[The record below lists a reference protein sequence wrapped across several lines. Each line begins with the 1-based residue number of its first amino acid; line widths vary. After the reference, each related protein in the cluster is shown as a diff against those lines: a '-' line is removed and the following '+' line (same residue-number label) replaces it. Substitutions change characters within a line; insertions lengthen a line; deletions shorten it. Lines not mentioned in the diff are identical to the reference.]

1 MGAGPAPWRR
11 PLALAGIMEVACLLY
26 YHVCWSFPHSV
37 AILSWLPFGNWKVT
51 GPMAGPAL
59 YAACITIMFVAYG
72 LLLRDLS
79 RRPAQPRDAAILFG
93 TTFLFGVTLLL
104 LPALLSKDLFDYIG
118 HGRVLAVHGA
128 NLFTT
133 PASAFPPDRFTEA
146 MGWPAATPLY
156 GPAWG
161 SLCAALALLGG
172 GSFLGTVMVFKAF
185 LLAAHLVNG
194 VLIMGIVRRWRDIPG
209 RPLKPIRAAAFY
221 LWNPLVLTQTPGD
234 AHNDVVVLFFV
245 LLGVWLLQR
254 HDELMGAAGLAM
266 SVLIKYV
273 TAPLV
278 FLIAIHQYRSSGIR
292 KAATLVGACV
302 VLAVLAYAPYL
313 SGFHAGHF
321 LRPYEH
327 SSYQGG
333 LMMLLEIALS
343 SLLGTER
350 GPGTPVGGGM
360 LVFTVIAA
368 IGLGAWLL
376 GACVRSTRTLPD
388 TVEAGT
394 RLLFYY
400 LLFVTALLR
409 VSYVVWIVG
418 LAAVVASVTLR
429 RAIALFSATVLALEV
444 YWIHRIALEP
454 VSPDVKVRFAA
465 TAVAV
470 GVPILYLLLRHRR
483 GPWGARSR
491 LEGAG

>member
-1 MGAGPAPWRR
+1 MGAGHAPWRR
-11 PLALAGIMEVACLLY
+11 PLLYAGIMEAACLLY
-26 YHVCWSFPHSV
+26 YNLAYSFPHSV
-37 AILSWLPFGNWKVT
+37 AIFSWLPFGDWKVT
-51 GPMAGPAL
+51 GPVAGPAF
-59 YAACITIMFVAYG
+59 YAVCLALMFLPYA

-79 RRPAQPRDAAILFG
+79 LRPARPRDAAILFG
-93 TTFLFGVTLLL
+93 TTILFGVTLLF

-128 NLFTT
+128 NPFTT
-133 PASAFPPDRFTEA
+133 PASAFPADRFTEA
-146 MGWPAATPLY
+146 MGWPGATPLY

-161 SLCAALALLGG
+161 SLCAALTLLGG
-172 GSFLGTVMVFKAF
+172 GTFLGTVLAFKLF
-185 LLAAHLVNG
+185 LLATHLASGALV
-194 VLIMGIVRRWRDIPG
+194 MSIVRRWQGIPG

-221 LWNPLVLTQTPGD
+221 LWNPLVLTQTAGD
-234 AHNDVVVLFFV
+234 AHNDVMVLFFV

-273 TAPLV
+273 TAPVV
-278 FLIAIHQYRSSGIR
+278 FLIVIHQYRSSGIR
-292 KAATLVGACV
+292 KAATVIGVCA
-302 VLAVLAYAPYL
+302 VLAVLAYAPYM
-313 SGFHAGHF
+313 SGFQAAHF

-343 SLLGTER
+343 SVLGTER
-350 GPGTPVGGGM
+350 GPGTPVGNGM
-360 LVFTVIAA
+360 LLFTIIAA
-368 IGLGAWLL
+368 LGLGTWLVR
-376 GACVRSTRTLPD
+376 ACVRSTTTLPD

-418 LAAVVASVTLR
+418 LAALAASVPLR
-429 RAIALFSATVLALEV
+429 RVVALFSASVLALEIFWV
-444 YWIHRIALEP
+444 HRIALAP
-454 VSPDVKVRFAA
+454 VAPEVSTRFLA

-470 GVPILYLLLRHRR
+470 GVPILYLLLHRR
-483 GPWGARSR
+483 WGKGSVWIGR
-491 LEGAG
+491 EEAG